1 MENQS
6 IVKRMLNFSWFVT
19 INNGEDFGFVEAR
32 QNTRYTIVLYVA
44 KRLFISKQLVKKS
57 SLKPTFSQQ
66 NYSHG
71 LRKEVNSRAIKA
83 TLQPL
88 RFDRG

>member
-44 KRLFISKQLVKKS
+44 KRLFISKQIGEKVQSQTNIQSAELQSWVKK
-57 SLKPTFSQQ
+57 
-66 NYSHG
+66 
-71 LRKEVNSRAIKA
+71 
-83 TLQPL
+83 
-88 RFDRG
+88 RGK